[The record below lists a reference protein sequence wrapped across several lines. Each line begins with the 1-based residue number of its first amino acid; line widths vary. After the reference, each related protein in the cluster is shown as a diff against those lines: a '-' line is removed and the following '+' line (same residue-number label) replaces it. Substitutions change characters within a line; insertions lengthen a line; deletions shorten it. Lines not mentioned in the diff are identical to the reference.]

1 MIVSYVILHY
11 LAIQDTIECTKSIDE
26 QLIPFTKHEVNIVIV
41 DNGSP
46 NHSYSELEKTFH
58 LNPHIHLIKS
68 EQNLGFAKGNN
79 LGFQYAKYQLQ
90 SDFIVLLNNDTIIRQ
105 HDFTEVLV
113 NKYYKKKY
121 GVLGPDIIAADG
133 YHQNPGNRQ
142 SWSIGELRL
151 FRIKKRIQILL
162 SYLRMDAVSAKNV
175 DNEIYRAETFQG
187 DMEGTILHGACLIF
201 SPDYIKRFEGL
212 HDETFLYMEED
223 ILKLYADYYG
233 FLMLYS
239 SDLQIYH
246 KEDAATNMVEISDRE
261 KVRRK
266 YRLLIDSSKIYSRL
280 KKRMIRKKTMIHSM
294 RRMAQMIKSTGK
306 EYQIDLNIPLSYL
319 VGMSLKR
326 IMMFIRGKIK
336 TFGMKKAG
344 KIIFCGKN
352 VKLICR
358 SKMRIGTGVT
368 IQDNVYM
375 DALSKAGITIEDG
388 CSIGAGTT
396 IRCSGNLKEIGAGFY
411 LGKDSSLADHCFVGA
426 TGGVYIGDHVIGG
439 QNIRFHS
446 SNHRFSDS
454 HRWIKDQGITA
465 EGIRIGNN
473 CWIGAGAVFCD
484 GVTIGDGCVIAA
496 NAVVTKNFSA
506 NSVIAGVPAKTIA
519 KRSRT
524 R

>member
-1 MIVSYVILHY
+1 MRLLFKQRSFLAASSVTPLPTTGTVFQNERLHY
-11 LAIQDTIECTKSIDE
+11 PHRQSGRRNHAIR
-26 QLIPFTKHEVNIVIV
+26 F
-41 DNGSP
+41 
-46 NHSYSELEKTFH
+46 LEKHTADVRYSRTGAERQLCREGQH
-58 LNPHIHLIKS
+58 LPLLKR
-68 EQNLGFAKGNN
+68 QLPLCGNH
-79 LGFQYAKYQLQ
+79 G
-90 SDFIVLLNNDTIIRQ
+90 
-105 HDFTEVLV
+105 
-113 NKYYKKKY
+113 
-121 GVLGPDIIAADG
+121 
-133 YHQNPGNRQ
+133 RQ
-142 SWSIGELRL
+142 SHPESTAQR
-151 FRIKKRIQILL
+151 KNHP
-162 SYLRMDAVSAKNV
+162 AKNV
-175 DNEIYRAETFQG
+175 ENEIYRAETLQG
-187 DMEGTILHGACLIF
+187 DIERTILHGACLIF

-246 KEDAATNMVEISDRE
+246 KEDAATNMAEISDRE

-266 YRLLIDSSKIYSRL
+266 DRLLIDSSKIYSRL
-280 KKRMIRKKTMIHSM
+280 KKRMIRKKTMIQSM
-294 RRMAQMIKSTGK
+294 RRMAQMIKPTGK
-306 EYQIDLNIPLSYL
+306 EYQIDLDIPLSYL
-319 VGMSLKR
+319 AGMSLKR
-326 IMMFIRGKIK
+326 IKMIIRGKIK
-336 TFGMKKAG
+336 TLSMKKAG
-344 KIIFCGKN
+344 KIVFCGKN

-426 TGGVYIGDHVIGG
+426 TGGVSIGDHVIGG

-454 HRWIKDQGITA
+454 HRWIKDQGITS

-519 KRSRT
+519 KRSRE